1 MPLSF
6 YMRHIINEDIIYLD
20 SDMVKNTVKFME
32 FKKPIFKQ
40 LMPELVNIWYSGI
53 PTQKS
58 KSQTYLPQPST
69 CSF

>member
-32 FKKPIFKQ
+32 FKK
-40 LMPELVNIWYSGI
+40 
-53 PTQKS
+53 
-58 KSQTYLPQPST
+58 TYFQAINARIGEYMV
-69 CSF
+69 